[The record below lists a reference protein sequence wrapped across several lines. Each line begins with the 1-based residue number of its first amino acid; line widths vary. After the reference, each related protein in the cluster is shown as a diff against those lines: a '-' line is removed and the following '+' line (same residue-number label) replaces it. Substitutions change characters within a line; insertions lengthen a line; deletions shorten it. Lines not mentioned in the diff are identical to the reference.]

1 MVCHSSLLAA
11 EDILWFSIQKVVAS
25 VLVCDATDIQLLVEL
40 WCFLIMNGLIAELLA
55 WVHQWGERVENL
67 Q

>member
-25 VLVCDATDIQLLVEL
+25 VLECDATEIQLSVEL
-40 WCFLIMNGLIAELLA
+40 GCFLIE
-55 WVHQWGERVENL
+55 WPHC
-67 Q
+67 